1 MHRVAS
7 LLAISVVATLAS
19 AAVGADGVE
28 AQVPGE
34 AVTVVDPIDIP
45 PEHDPLAHA
54 FDQPGQRGGFYL
66 RPSIGIGVQNTRF
79 GPAGWE
85 SDNDGAAANGFATG
99 YGLDIGGFVRPWV
112 ALHLDTNLG
121 ILWNAELESDLRVVG
136 QREGDVRVLAYG
148 FAPAAT
154 FFAPHGFYFKP
165 AFGVGLAR
173 VKSRGGDY
181 TTDPGFYMDLV
192 AGKDLFVDRHFS
204 VGLQFQI
211 IYMRLGADLEDD
223 EARVRQFLFGVSFG
237 FDSR

>member
-1 MHRVAS
+1 MRRVAS
-7 LLAISVVATLAS
+7 IFAIAAVAALAS
-19 AAVGADGVE
+19 AREAE

-34 AVTVVDPIDIP
+34 TVTVVDPIDIP

-54 FDQPGQRGGFYL
+54 FDRLELRGGFYL

-85 SDNDGAAANGFATG
+85 SDNDGGSANGFGTG
-99 YGLDIGGFVRPWV
+99 FGLDIGGFVRPWLAV
-112 ALHLDTNLG
+112 HLDTNLG
-121 ILWNAELESDLRVVG
+121 VLWDADLENDLYVVG
-136 QREGDVRVLAYG
+136 VPSDEVRVLAYG
-148 FAPAAT
+148 FAPAVT
-154 FFAPHGFYFKP
+154 FFAPYGFYFKP

-173 VKSRGGDY
+173 VMRRGDDY

-192 AGKDLFVDRHFS
+192 AGKDLFVSQNYS

-211 IYMRLGADLEDD
+211 VYMRLGAEREED